1 MDSPQRFKLIDGTFA
16 PAEATEI
23 LLNLVKNKIDY
34 HRLRLARDEHRF
46 GKDLA
51 HSEKRI
57 EQLKQ
62 MEAELKVVLSAAAE
76 QGQPLEL
83 AGWVEIRAVP
93 GQAASTPREKPA

>member
-1 MDSPQRFKLIDGTFA
+1 MDSPQRFKLIDGTFS

-23 LLNLVKNKIDY
+23 LLNLVKSKIDY

-51 HSEKRI
+51 HSERRI

-62 MEAELKVVLSAAAE
+62 LEAELKKALSCASA
-76 QGQPLEL
+76 QGHQLEVS
-83 AGWVEIRAVP
+83 GWFEIRPAP
-93 GQAASTPREKPA
+93 GKP